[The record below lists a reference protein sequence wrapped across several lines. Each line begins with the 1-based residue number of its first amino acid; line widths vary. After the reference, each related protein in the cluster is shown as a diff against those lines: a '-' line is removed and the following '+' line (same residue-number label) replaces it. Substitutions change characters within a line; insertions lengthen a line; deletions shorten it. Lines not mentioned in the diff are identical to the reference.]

1 MESARKILVLVTPK
15 YLNALNAKE
24 SSSGSNDDE
33 NVFKVNAEFNYMSS
47 IVHSSLQNTSKI
59 LVVCRGVG
67 REQLPSIFSATSLC
81 QFGGGKNREEQMRN
95 IVRHLTNT

>member
-15 YLNALNAKE
+15 YLNALNAKN
-24 SSSGSNDDE
+24 SSGSNDDE

-47 IVHSSLQNTSKI
+47 IVHSSLQKTSKI
-59 LVVCRGVG
+59 FVVCRGVG